1 MAAKPD
7 TLAAG
12 RKMIESMMAE
22 AQKTP
27 AEGKTGVPFE
37 DKLKLLDRWIKFQA
51 LERSLKQGGMGKGF
65 EDQGDDDEA
74 GQF

>member
-12 RKMIESMMAE
+12 RKMLESMMAE
-22 AQKTP
+22 AQRPPK
-27 AEGKTGVPFE
+27 EGETTVPFE

-51 LERSLKQGGMGKGF
+51 LERQLKQGGMGRRF